1 MNLILFTVAETA
13 EPLAKNDPRAQHL
26 LSVLR
31 RKPGDTFD
39 AGLINGPRGKGKI
52 DSVDADVLRLSFAW
66 DAPLAP
72 LDPLILIL
80 GLPRPQTARDL
91 LREATTLGATAVHFV
106 STERSDPNYASSS
119 LWSSGEWRRHCLQ
132 GAEQAFDTRIPEVTW
147 TGSLEAAIA
156 ALPATVVKVA
166 LDNYE
171 ATSALGACPALETS
185 AGQPVSLAFGPE
197 RGWSD
202 ADRTILRRTGFI
214 LAHLGQR
221 VLRAETAMVAGVS
234 ILRSRRGQM

>member
-1 MNLILFTVAETA
+1 MNLILFTSAESA
-13 EPLAKNDPRAQHL
+13 GPLAKSDPRAHHL

-31 RKPGDTFD
+31 RNPGDTFD
-39 AGLINGPRGKGKI
+39 AGLINGPRGKGKVEAI
-52 DSVDADVLRLSFAW
+52 EPDALRLSFTW
-66 DAPLAP
+66 DAPLPP

-119 LWSSGEWRRHCLQ
+119 LWSTGEWKRLCLQ

-147 TGSLEAAIA
+147 TLSLASAIA
-156 ALPATVVKVA
+156 ALPPTSARVA

-171 ATSALGACPALETS
+171 ATSGLGACPALTAS
-185 AGQPVSLAFGPE
+185 ADRPVALAFGPE
-197 RGWSD
+197 RGWGE
-202 ADRTILRRTGFI
+202 ADRAILRRTGFT
-214 LAHLGQR
+214 LAHLGPR